1 MIASDDGRAQTP
13 EAASTGRLNR
23 PREIGVGIVGL
34 GMAVA
39 PHMLA
44 IRDLEAEGRVR
55 LLGGFSPSAQRRG
68 AFAQAWGA
76 PVFLSLEALLA
87 APGLDLVIV
96 LTPPGAH
103 LPVAEACAAAGK
115 HLLVEK
121 PLERTVDRAEAL
133 AALAARADVTLGVV
147 FQHRFRPAAL
157 RLKQAIA
164 AGELG
169 TLLSCSA
176 SIRWWRDAAYFAQP
190 GRGTMA
196 RDGGGVLL
204 TQAIHTL
211 DLLLHLAGPV
221 SRVAGFARTS
231 PLRAIDTEDIAAA
244 ALRFANGAIGAV
256 DATTVAEPG
265 FPERIEIAG
274 TGGSAALV
282 AERLEL
288 HLKGRLP
295 EVLDRGLA
303 GGGGADPMAFD
314 HGPHRAMIAEML
326 DAIEQGRPP
335 SHAGA
340 TGLPVLRLIE
350 AILASSVSGSF
361 VDLG

>member
-1 MIASDDGRAQTP
+1 MPGDSRGI
-13 EAASTGRLNR
+13 
-23 PREIGVGIVGL
+23 GIVGL
-34 GMAVA
+34 GMAAA

-44 IRDLEAEGRVR
+44 IRDLEAAGSARF
-55 LLGGFSPSAQRRG
+55 LGGFAPSAARRQ
-68 AFAQAWGA
+68 AFAAKWSA
-76 PVFLSLEALLA
+76 PVFDSLDALLA

-103 LPVAEACAAAGK
+103 LPVVEAAAAAGK
-115 HLLVEK
+115 HVLVEK
-121 PLERTVDRAEAL
+121 PLELTLARAEAL
-133 AALAARADVTLGVV
+133 VLAAARHRVTLGVV
-147 FQHRFRPAAL
+147 FQHRFRPGAL
-157 RLKQAIA
+157 RLRQAIA

-190 GRGTMA
+190 GRGMKA

-204 TQAIHTL
+204 TQAIHTI

-221 SRVAGFARTS
+221 AQLGGFARTS
-231 PLRAIDTEDIAAA
+231 PLRRIDTEDVAAA
-244 ALRFANGAIGAV
+244 ALRFESGAIGV
-256 DATTVAEPG
+256 LDATTVAEPG

-274 TGGSAALV
+274 SGGSATLV

-288 HLKGRLP
+288 HIKGRPP

-314 HGPHRAMIAEML
+314 HGPHRAMIGEVL
-326 DAIEQGRPP
+326 DAIADGRAPMN
-335 SHAGA
+335 AGA
-340 TGLPVLRLIE
+340 TGLQVQRVIE
-350 AILASSVSGSF
+350 ALLRSASSGRF
-361 VDLG
+361 ETP

>member
-1 MIASDDGRAQTP
+1 MNGI
-13 EAASTGRLNR
+13 
-23 PREIGVGIVGL
+23 GIVGL
-34 GMAVA
+34 GMASA
-39 PHMLA
+39 PHVLA
-44 IRDLEAEGRVR
+44 IRDLELAGRTR
-55 LLGGFSPSAQRRG
+55 LIGGYSPSAERRE
-68 AFAQAWGA
+68 AFSAKWQA
-76 PVFLSLEALLA
+76 PVFESLEAMLA
-87 APGLDLVIV
+87 APGLDMVIV

-103 LPVAEACAAAGK
+103 LPVAEATAAARK

-121 PLERTVDRAEAL
+121 PLEITLRRAEAL
-133 AALAARADVTLGVV
+133 VGMAARAGVTLGVV
-147 FQHRFRPAAL
+147 FQHRFRPAAQ
-157 RLKQAIA
+157 RLKQVVA

-169 TLLSCSA
+169 RLLSCSA
-176 SIRWWRDAAYFAQP
+176 TIRWWRDANYFSQP
-190 GRGTMA
+190 GRGMKA

-221 SRVAGFARTS
+221 AQVAGFTRTS

-244 ALRFANGAIGAV
+244 ALRFTSGAIGV
-256 DATTVAEPG
+256 LDATTVAEPG

-274 TGGSAALV
+274 TGGSAMLV

-288 HLKGRLP
+288 HLKGRGP

-326 DAIEQGRPP
+326 DAIAEGRTPMN
-335 SHAGA
+335 AGA
-340 TGLPVLRLIE
+340 SGLPVQRLIE
-350 AILASSVSGSF
+350 AVLRASDSGQVVRLA
-361 VDLG
+361 D

>member
-1 MIASDDGRAQTP
+1 MMR
-13 EAASTGRLNR
+13 
-23 PREIGVGIVGL
+23 VGIVGL

-44 IRDLEAEGRVR
+44 LRDLEASGRVT
-55 LLGGFSPSAQRRG
+55 LAGGFSPSAERRA
-68 AFAQAWGA
+68 AFAAKWGA
-76 PVFLSLEALLA
+76 PVHDTQAALIEASDVVL
-87 APGLDLVIV
+87 I

-103 LPVAEACAAAGK
+103 LPVAQACAAAGR
-115 HLLVEK
+115 HMLVEK
-121 PLERTVDRAEAL
+121 PLEITRERAEAL
-133 AALAARADVTLGVV
+133 VQVADRAGVTLGVV
-147 FQHRFRPAAL
+147 FQHRFRPASL
-157 RLKQAIA
+157 RLKQAVA

-190 GRGTMA
+190 GRGMKA

-221 SRVAGFARTS
+221 ARLGAFAVTS
-231 PLRAIDTEDIAAA
+231 GLRAIDTEDIATAT
-244 ALRFANGAIGAV
+244 LRFANGAIGVV
-256 DATTVAEPG
+256 DATTAAEPG
-265 FPERIEIAG
+265 YPERVEIAG
-274 TGGSAALV
+274 TGGTAALV

-288 HLKGRLP
+288 HVKGRAP

-314 HGPHRAMIAEML
+314 HGPHRAMITEVI
-326 DAIEQGRPP
+326 DAIAQGRAP
-335 SHAGA
+335 SNAGR
-340 TGLPVLRLIE
+340 TGLPVMRLIE
-350 AILASSVSGSF
+350 AMLGSAASGGF
-361 VDLG
+361 VDL

>member
-1 MIASDDGRAQTP
+1 V
-13 EAASTGRLNR
+13 
-23 PREIGVGIVGL
+23 IGIGIVGL

-44 IRDLEAEGRVR
+44 IRDLEAAGRVR
-55 LLGGFSPSAQRRG
+55 LLGGFAPSAARRG
-68 AFAQAWGA
+68 AFAQAWHA
-76 PVFLSLEALLA
+76 PAFLSLEALLA

-96 LTPPGAH
+96 LTPPGEH
-103 LPVAEACAAAGK
+103 LSVVEAAVKVGK
-115 HLLVEK
+115 HVLVEK
-121 PLERTVDRAEAL
+121 PLEISLPRAEAL
-133 AALAARADVTLGVV
+133 VEAAERAGVTLGVV

-164 AGELG
+164 DGELG
-169 TLLSCSA
+169 DPLSCSA
-176 SIRWWRDAAYFAQP
+176 SIRWWRNAAYFAQP
-190 GRGTMA
+190 ERGTMA

-221 SRVAGFARTS
+221 AQVTGFARTS

-244 ALRFANGAIGAV
+244 ALRFANGALGV
-256 DATTVAEPG
+256 LDATTVADPG

-274 TGGSAALV
+274 TRGSATLV

-288 HLKGRLP
+288 HLKDRP
-295 EVLDRGLA
+295 VEVLDRGLA

-314 HGPHRAMIAEML
+314 HGPHRALLAEML
-326 DAIEQGRPP
+326 DAMEEGRAP
-335 SHAGA
+335 SNAGA
-340 TGLPVLRLIE
+340 TGLAVQRLIAAVLE
-350 AILASSVSGSF
+350 SSESGRL
-361 VDLG
+361 VDF

>member
-1 MIASDDGRAQTP
+1 MIG
-13 EAASTGRLNR
+13 
-23 PREIGVGIVGL
+23 IGIVGL
-34 GMAVA
+34 GLAVA

-44 IRDLEAEGRVR
+44 VKELQAAGRARFV
-55 LLGGFSPSAQRRG
+55 GGFARNADRRA
-68 AFAQAWGA
+68 AFAATWRA
-76 PVFLSLEALLA
+76 PVFDSLEALLA
-87 APGLDLVIV
+87 EPGLGLVIV

-103 LPVAEACAAAGK
+103 LPVAEAAAAAGK

-121 PLERTVDRAEAL
+121 PLEITTARAEAL
-133 AALAARADVTLGVV
+133 VAMAARAGVSLGVV
-147 FQHRFRPAAL
+147 FQHRFRAGAL
-157 RLKQAIA
+157 RLSQAVA
-164 AGELG
+164 GGELG

-176 SIRWWRDAAYFAQP
+176 QIRWWRDAAYFAQA
-190 GRGTMA
+190 GRGMKT

-221 SRVAGFARTS
+221 AELAGFARTS
-231 PLRAIDTEDIAAA
+231 PLRAIDTEDIVTA
-244 ALRFANGAIGAV
+244 ALRFRNGAIGAV

-274 TGGSAALV
+274 TGGSAMLV

-288 HLKGRLP
+288 HVKGRP
-295 EVLDRGLA
+295 VEVLDRGLA

-326 DAIEQGRPP
+326 DAIAEGRTP
-335 SHAGA
+335 SNAGA
-340 TGLPVLRLIE
+340 TGLSVLRLIDAVLE
-350 AILASSVSGSF
+350 SSASGGF
-361 VDLG
+361 VQV

>member
-1 MIASDDGRAQTP
+1 M
-13 EAASTGRLNR
+13 TG
-23 PREIGVGIVGL
+23 IGIVGL
-34 GMAVA
+34 GMAAA

-44 IRDLEAEGRVR
+44 IRDLEAAGRAR
-55 LLGGFSPSAQRRG
+55 LVGGFAPGAARRA
-68 AFAQAWGA
+68 AFVARWGA
-76 PVFLSLEALLA
+76 PVFDSLDALLA
-87 APGLDLVIV
+87 QPGLGLVLV

-103 LPVAEACAAAGK
+103 LPVVEAAAAAGR
-115 HLLVEK
+115 HILVEK
-121 PLERTVDRAEAL
+121 PLEITTARAEAL
-133 AALAARADVTLGVV
+133 VATAERSGVTLGVV
-147 FQHRFRPAAL
+147 FQHRFRPGAL

-176 SIRWWRDAAYFAQP
+176 SIRWWRDATYFAQA
-190 GRGTMA
+190 GRGMRA

-221 SRVAGFARTS
+221 AQVGGFARTS
-231 PLRAIDTEDIAAA
+231 PLRAIDTEDIVAA
-244 ALRFANGAIGAV
+244 ALRFDSGAIGAL
-256 DATTVAEPG
+256 DATTVADPG

-288 HLKGRLP
+288 HVKGRPP

-314 HGPHRAMIAEML
+314 HGPHRAMLAEML
-326 DAIEQGRPP
+326 DAIEQGRMPTN
-335 SHAGA
+335 AGA
-340 TGLPVLRLIE
+340 SGLPVMRLID
-350 AILASSVSGSF
+350 AVLASAATGRF
-361 VDLG
+361 VRPGE

>member
-1 MIASDDGRAQTP
+1 MMR
-13 EAASTGRLNR
+13 
-23 PREIGVGIVGL
+23 IGLVGL
-34 GMAVA
+34 GMAVK

-44 IRDLEAEGRVR
+44 IRDLEAAGRARFV
-55 LLGGFSPSAQRRG
+55 GGFSPTAARRDT
-68 AFAQAWGA
+68 FAAAWAA
-76 PVFLSLEALLA
+76 PVFETLD
-87 APGLDLVIV
+87 GLIGASDLVLV

-103 LPVAEACAAAGK
+103 LPVVEAAARAGR

-121 PLERTVDRAEAL
+121 PLELTAARAEAL
-133 AALAARADVTLGVV
+133 VRVARDAGVTLGVV

-157 RLKQAIA
+157 RLRQAVA

-176 SIRWWRDAAYFAQP
+176 AIRWWRDAAYFAQP
-190 GRGTMA
+190 GRGMMA

-221 SRVAGFARTS
+221 AQVAGFTRTS

-244 ALRFANGAIGAV
+244 ALRFESGALGAL
-256 DATTVAEPG
+256 DATTVADPG

-288 HLKGRLP
+288 HVKGRP
-295 EVLDRGLA
+295 AAVVDGSLA

-326 DAIEQGRPP
+326 DAIAERRAP
-335 SHAGA
+335 SNDGA
-340 TGLPVLRLIE
+340 TGVAVLRLIE
-350 AILASSVSGSF
+350 GVLDSARSGRL
-361 VDLG
+361 VNP

>member
-1 MIASDDGRAQTP
+1 MIG
-13 EAASTGRLNR
+13 
-23 PREIGVGIVGL
+23 IGIVGL
-34 GMAVA
+34 GMATA

-44 IRDLEAEGRVR
+44 IRDLEAAGRAR
-55 LLGGFSPSAQRRG
+55 LVGGFAPSAARREG
-68 AFAQAWGA
+68 FATRWGA
-76 PVFLSLEALLA
+76 PVFDSLDALLA

-103 LPVAEACAAAGK
+103 LPVAEAAAAAGK
-115 HLLVEK
+115 HMLVEK
-121 PLERTVDRAEAL
+121 PLEITTARAEAL
-133 AALAARADVTLGVV
+133 VATAAQAGVTLGVV
-147 FQHRFRPAAL
+147 FQHRFRAGAL
-157 RLKQAIA
+157 RLQRAIA

-176 SIRWWRDAAYFAQP
+176 QIRWWRDAAYFAQA
-190 GRGTMA
+190 GRGMRA

-221 SRVAGFARTS
+221 AEVGAFARTS

-244 ALRFANGAIGAV
+244 ALRFESGAIGTL

-274 TGGSAALV
+274 TGGTAMLV

-288 HLKGRLP
+288 HVKGGP
-295 EVLDRGLA
+295 VEVLDGGMA

-314 HGPHRAMIAEML
+314 HGPHRAIITEMV
-326 DAIEQGRPP
+326 DAIEQQRAPAN
-335 SHAGA
+335 AGA
-340 TGLPVLRLIE
+340 SGLGVLRLID
-350 AILASSVSGSF
+350 AVLVSAASGRF
-361 VDLG
+361 VHL

>member
-1 MIASDDGRAQTP
+1 MIG
-13 EAASTGRLNR
+13 
-23 PREIGVGIVGL
+23 IGLVGL

-44 IRDLEAEGRVR
+44 IRDLEAAGRARFV
-55 LLGGFSPSAQRRG
+55 GGFARG
-68 AFAQAWGA
+68 AVRRDAFAARWGG
-76 PVFLSLEALLA
+76 PVFDSLDALLA
-87 APGLDLVIV
+87 APGLGLVIV

-103 LPVAEACAAAGK
+103 LPVAEAVAAAGK

-121 PLERTVDRAEAL
+121 PLEITTARAEAL
-133 AALAARADVTLGVV
+133 VAMAARAGVTLGVV
-147 FQHRFRPAAL
+147 FQHRFRPGAL
-157 RLKQAIA
+157 RLKQAVA
-164 AGELG
+164 AGDLG

-176 SIRWWRDAAYFAQP
+176 SVRWWRDAGYFAQP
-190 GRGTMA
+190 GRGMRA

-204 TQAIHTL
+204 TQAIHTI

-221 SRVAGFARTS
+221 AQVAGFARTS
-231 PLRAIDTEDIAAA
+231 PLRAIDTEDIAVA
-244 ALRFANGAIGAV
+244 ALRFESGALGV
-256 DATTVAEPG
+256 LDATTVAAPG

-288 HLKGRLP
+288 HVKGRP
-295 EVLDRGLA
+295 VEIVDGAMA

-326 DAIEQGRPP
+326 DAIAAGRAP
-335 SHAGA
+335 SNAGA
-340 TGLPVLRLIE
+340 TGLPVMRLID
-350 AILASSVSGSF
+350 AVLSQ
-361 VDLG
+361 